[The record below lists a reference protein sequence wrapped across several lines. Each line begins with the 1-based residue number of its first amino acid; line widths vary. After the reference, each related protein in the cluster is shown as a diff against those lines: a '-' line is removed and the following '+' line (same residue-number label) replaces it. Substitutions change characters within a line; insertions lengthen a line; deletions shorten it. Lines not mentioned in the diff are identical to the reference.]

1 MGSTA
6 CRSAEVLTADDAA
19 AEAEEGTEPVKKQ
32 RPLAL
37 VTERY
42 VAELASARN
51 YERPSASLR
60 GRRRRGGDLSMPD
73 GDDSVVDTE
82 AAAAA
87 AAAAA
92 GEGNGERGEEGDGE
106 ASRGRR
112 DRSRSASP

>member
-19 AEAEEGTEPVKKQ
+19 AEAEEGAEPVKKQ

-73 GDDSVVDTE
+73 GDDSVVDAE
-82 AAAAA
+82 AAAT
-87 AAAAA
+87 AAA
-92 GEGNGERGEEGDGE
+92 GEANGERREEGDGE

>member
-51 YERPSASLR
+51 FERPLASLR

-73 GDDSVVDTE
+73 GVDAE
-82 AAAAA
+82 AAAT
-87 AAAAA
+87 AAA
-92 GEGNGERGEEGDGE
+92 GAANGERGEVGDGE

>member
-6 CRSAEVLTADDAA
+6 GRSAEVLTADDAA
-19 AEAEEGTEPVKKQ
+19 AEAEEGAEPTKKQ

-42 VAELASARN
+42 VAELAGARN
-51 YERPSASLR
+51 YERPQASLR

-73 GDDSVVDTE
+73 GEDM
-82 AAAAA
+82 AAAAESE

-92 GEGNGERGEEGDGE
+92 GEGDGEGRGDGD
-106 ASRGRR
+106 APARGGRR
-112 DRSRSASP
+112 ERSRSASP